1 MFNAILAIT
10 ITAVVFGALAVAF
23 FIFEWAKFIGSTV
36 LDEHRAMRRI

>member
-1 MFNAILAIT
+1 MFNAILAVAI
-10 ITAVVFGALAVAF
+10 ISVVFGVLAVAF